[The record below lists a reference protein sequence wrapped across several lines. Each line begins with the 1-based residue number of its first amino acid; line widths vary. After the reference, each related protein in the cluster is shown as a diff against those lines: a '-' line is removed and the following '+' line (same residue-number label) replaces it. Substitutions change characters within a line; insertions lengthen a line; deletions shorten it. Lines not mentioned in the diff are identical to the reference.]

1 MSSGTRERSRVSRE
15 EENVGPDKVLSEMS
29 TEEILAEIARLRER
43 RAINRVNASAKS
55 KAERTPKIGGGR
67 RTKVIEEISDDLES
81 LLG

>member
-1 MSSGTRERSRVSRE
+1 M
-15 EENVGPDKVLSEMS
+15 GPDKVLSEMS

-55 KAERTPKIGGGR
+55 KAERGPKAPGGAKR
-67 RTKVIEEISDDLES
+67 SRVIEEISDDLES